1 MRCFRLTCDTL
12 AIVNPA
18 AGGGRTR
25 KAWPALSRKIRDL
38 GLRFDQMDTDAPGAG
53 QSVAQK
59 AIAEGYQ
66 RLIAVGGDGTVN
78 EVVNAMMTAGAANVE
93 LAVIPMG
100 TGKDLGRSLGIPHD
114 LLAAARLL
122 QTGTARRLD
131 VGFIE
136 CTGMD
141 KQPCRRYFLNVA
153 DVGLGAETA
162 RRVNRTSK
170 CLGGFLSFFYGAL
183 ATLIL
188 YRYKPVQCTV
198 DGLETKSLD
207 LAIAALG
214 NCRYFGGGMHITPRA
229 RPDDGLLDFIALGRQ
244 KKTGILK
251 NLVRVYKGTH
261 LRDPSLVY
269 VQCRE
274 VFLASTEPVLIEA
287 DGEVVGY
294 LPARFGIVPG
304 GVSVITG

>member
-1 MRCFRLTCDTL
+1 MTCDTL
-12 AIVNPA
+12 AIINPA
-18 AGGGRTR
+18 SGGGRTR
-25 KAWPALSRKIRDL
+25 KAWPALSRKMREL
-38 GLRFDQMDTDAPGAG
+38 GICFDQLDTDAPGAG
-53 QSVAQK
+53 RSAAEK
-59 AIAEGYQ
+59 GIATGYR

-78 EVVNAMMTAGAANVE
+78 EIVNAMMTTGAASVE

-122 QTGTARRLD
+122 QTGTARKLD

-162 RRVNRTSK
+162 QRVNRTGK
-170 CLGGFLSFFYGAL
+170 NLGGFLSFFYGAL
-183 ATLIL
+183 VTLIL
-188 YRYKPVQCTV
+188 YRQKPVQWTV
-198 DGLETKSLD
+198 DGLETRSLD
-207 LAIAALG
+207 LTIAALG
-214 NCRYFGGGMHITPRA
+214 NCRYFGGGMHVAPRA

-244 KKTGILK
+244 NKTGILK
-251 NLVRVYKGTH
+251 NLMRVYKGTH
-261 LRDPSLVY
+261 LQDSSLVY

-274 VFLASTEPVLIEA
+274 VSLMSKEPVLIEA

-304 GVSVITG
+304 AVSVITGY